1 MGFAEEGL
9 EVMKIEEV
17 YKCIDENGITQI
29 IPILKYI
36 EDNYSSSL
44 FDEYNS
50 EKSHI
55 PTWRIGERYVG
66 IGCRKHYISLYFSD
80 REAVNVIT
88 QNTPY
93 CRAQKGC
100 VNFSY
105 KRELPLEAIFK
116 GIDKCFGTTQVEAD

>member
-1 MGFAEEGL
+1 MTL
-9 EVMKIEEV
+9 DEVYQCIEER
-17 YKCIDENGITQI
+17 NTHQI
-29 IPILKYI
+29 IPIINYI
-36 EDNYSSSL
+36 EDNFSEAI

-55 PTWRIGERYVG
+55 PTWRIEDKYVG

-80 REAVNVIT
+80 RHAVRVVEE
-88 QNTPY
+88 NTPY

-105 KRELPLEAIFK
+105 RRELPLEAIIK
-116 GIDKCFGTTQVEAD
+116 GIDRCLK

>member
-1 MGFAEEGL
+1 
-9 EVMKIEEV
+9 MKIEDV
-17 YKCIDENGITQI
+17 YRCIEEYNVQQI

-36 EDNYSSSL
+36 EDNFKCAQ

-55 PTWRIGERYVG
+55 PTWRIRDKYVG
-66 IGCRKHYISLYFSD
+66 IGCRKHYITIYFSD
-80 REAVNVIT
+80 REAVSVVAE
-88 QNTPY
+88 NTPY

-105 KRELPLEAIFK
+105 KRELPYDAIFK
-116 GIDKCFGTTQVEAD
+116 GINKCLS

>member
-1 MGFAEEGL
+1 
-9 EVMKIEEV
+9 MKIEYV
-17 YKCIDENGITQI
+17 YKCIEENGTHQVLPI
-29 IPILKYI
+29 IDYI
-36 EDNYSSSL
+36 NKNFSEAS

-55 PTWRIGERYVG
+55 PTWRIDEKYVG

-80 REAVNVIT
+80 REAVRVIDE
-88 QNTPY
+88 NTPY

-116 GIDKCFGTTQVEAD
+116 GIDKCLGK